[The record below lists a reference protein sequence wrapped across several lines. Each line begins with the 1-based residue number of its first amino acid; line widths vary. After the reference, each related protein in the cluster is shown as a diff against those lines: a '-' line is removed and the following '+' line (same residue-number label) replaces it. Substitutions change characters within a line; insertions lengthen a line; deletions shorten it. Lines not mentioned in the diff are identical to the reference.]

1 MIPQQPH
8 TPLLAFL
15 EGGVAGIKCPDLPF
29 LLEAILNDIGL
40 ISTCSSLEPICNV
53 GVCLGEAILHGKELL
68 SFSLVYLL
76 GWPWD
81 LVRVPVSVRLSMA
94 SSS

>member
-15 EGGVAGIKCPDLPF
+15 EERVGGIKFPDLPL
-29 LLEAILNDIGL
+29 LLEAILNDLGL
-40 ISTCSSLEPICNV
+40 ISTCSSLEPFCNV
-53 GVCLGEAILHGKELL
+53 GVCLGEAIPHGKELL
-68 SFSLVYLL
+68 FLRLVCPLD
-76 GWPWD
+76 WP
-81 LVRVPVSVRLSMA
+81 LAPVHGMHVMV